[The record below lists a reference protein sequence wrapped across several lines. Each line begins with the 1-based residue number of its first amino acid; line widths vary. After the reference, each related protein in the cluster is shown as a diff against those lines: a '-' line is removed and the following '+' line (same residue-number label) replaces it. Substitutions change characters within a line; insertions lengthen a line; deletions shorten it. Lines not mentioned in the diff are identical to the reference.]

1 MNPLLI
7 CWLTAMLLVMLT
19 PTALLFDVALWRVL
33 VVEVIEIA
41 MLAFIS
47 WLKK

>member
-7 CWLTAMLLVMLT
+7 CWLAAMLLVMLT
-19 PTALLFDVALWRVL
+19 PVALLFDVAMWRVFT
-33 VVEVIEIA
+33 VEIVEIA

-47 WLKK
+47 WLKR

>member
-7 CWLTAMLLVMLT
+7 CWLTAMLLVMIT
-19 PTALLFDVALWRVL
+19 PAALLFDVALWRVV

-41 MLAFIS
+41 MLAFVS
-47 WLKK
+47 WLKR